1 MNSKQKIGIGIAIIL
16 VVIGVGFGLITESP
30 DTENSTSMPETVSTK
45 TSTETFTSST
55 SQSKELSGIITIG
68 SITAL
73 TGDFSSI
80 GEENKESVKLGIS
93 TFNKYLEEMGALWN
107 LKLISEDSA
116 TNPVIALEKL
126 TALRS
131 KGIEVSIGPD
141 TSANLQ
147 NSKGYADSNGMIMI
161 SSSSTAPSLAIPD
174 DSIFRMV
181 ADDRK
186 QGVVLGSLLD
196 KYVDVIIIVW
206 RGDTWGDGLSKT
218 TKAAYEELGGI
229 VDDEGIRYNP
239 ETPEFSISVSL
250 LADRVQKNVD
260 KYGAENV
267 GVLFLGF
274 AEILQFMQSASAHD
288 ILSDVTWYGADAS
301 AKEYRLIQDDIALK
315 FSNDVQFTTVQI
327 SPTEGEKYTMVE
339 DHIINTLGRS
349 PTAFAYGAF
358 DAVWLVGLTMLHTQS
373 SDADVIKDNIIQVAQ
388 GYDGIIGN
396 ADLNEAGD
404 LTDANFDIWI
414 ISGAEWI
421 KAGTYY
427 YKDKSITLSDSIS

>member
-1 MNSKQKIGIGIAIIL
+1 MNSNQKIGISIAVIL
-16 VVIGVGFGLITESP
+16 VVIGVGFALTESLDTDSSLSTP
-30 DTENSTSMPETVSTK
+30 EIISTEN
-45 TSTETFTSST
+45 FTST
-55 SQSKELSGIITIG
+55 SQSKELSGTVTIG

-80 GEENKESVKLGIS
+80 GEENKESVKLGVS
-93 TFNKYLEEMGALWN
+93 TFNKYLEENGDLWN

-116 TNPVIALEKL
+116 TNPVIALEKV

-131 KGIEVSIGPD
+131 KGVEILIGPD

-147 NSKGYADSNGMIMI
+147 NSKGYADANGMMMI
-161 SSSSTAPSLAIPD
+161 SSTSTAPSLAIPD

-181 ADDRK
+181 VDDRK

-196 KYVDVIIIVW
+196 RYVDVVIIVW

-218 TKAAYEELGGI
+218 TKDAYEELGGI
-229 VDDEGIRYNP
+229 VDDKGIRYNP
-239 ETPEFSISVSL
+239 ETPEFSISASL

-260 KYGAENV
+260 KYGIENV

-274 AEILQFMQSASAHD
+274 AEILQFMQSASTHD
-288 ILSDVTWYGADAS
+288 ILNDITWYGADAS
-301 AKEYRLIQDDIALK
+301 AKEYRVIQDDIALK
-315 FSNDVQFTTVQI
+315 FSNDVKFTTVQI
-327 SPTEGEKYTMVE
+327 SPTEGEKYAIVE

-373 SDADVIKDNIIQVAQ
+373 SDADVIKNNIIQVAQ
-388 GYDGIIGN
+388 DYDGIIGN

-404 LTDANFDIWI
+404 LMDADFDIWI
-414 ISGAEWI
+414 ISDAKWV
-421 KAGTYY
+421 KAGMYHH
-427 YKDKSITLSDSIS
+427 KDKSITLFESVS